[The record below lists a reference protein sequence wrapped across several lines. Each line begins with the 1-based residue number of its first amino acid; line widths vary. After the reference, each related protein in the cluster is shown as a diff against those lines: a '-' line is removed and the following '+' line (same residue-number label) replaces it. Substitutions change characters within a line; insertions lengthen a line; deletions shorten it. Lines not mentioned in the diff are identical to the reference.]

1 MSVNPFRPVQLGASV
16 ALSTVLSGGV
26 STLPPGN
33 FSDVARALVGFC
45 GVALSTKVVCETLVD
60 DANAEATAQESE
72 VQAALTRDL
81 YRANAAYYREYP
93 HHWKASKPVPDAWL
107 ELWGQTGGKP
117 YLALHPSSPQA
128 FAPIAPIAQ
137 QPQPQHA
144 QREPGHVRGGSFDID
159 DGFVPA
165 HPQANAPI
173 APPTFTAPI
182 ASRPVTAY
190 EPRLFDWSLFHQ
202 VDRYPHAVVLGS
214 TGDGK
219 TAAQEYLARL
229 VAGGNELHVLTTKR
243 KSYQWVDLA
252 PIGLGRDF
260 AAINPVWQSFE
271 TTLNERCIDLDRAE
285 SLPKIIIAIDELND
299 IIGNSCVDVANL
311 ARAGREPGLR
321 LFLNSH
327 SEGVEG
333 LGLKGKNDLKS
344 CFAWV
349 RLGQFALRH
358 AGQLL
363 NKGLMSQA
371 DFEWLQQQD
380 RPVMV
385 DDTIAQLP
393 DLSPGWQSRLG
404 GSQHQPT
411 PPPTQTP
418 EPQTPPSFE
427 PDFSSVVQGSGFPV
441 QPPEPPLKAL
451 PPTPEPTS
459 DREAELLAQF
469 AEFKALGMNK
479 AQICFALWG
488 AKKGGTNAYMMASDF
503 YDRLNSK
510 YLELSGDSAA

>member
-1 MSVNPFRPVQLGASV
+1 MSIDPFRPVKLGGTL
-16 ALSTVLSGGV
+16 ALATVLAGGV
-26 STLPPGN
+26 APLPPGN
-33 FSDVARALVGFC
+33 LTDGLRTIAGFISVG
-45 GVALSTKVVCETLVD
+45 LSTKVTCETLAD
-60 DANAEATAQESE
+60 DAKANETALETE
-72 VQAALTRDL
+72 VQAAITTDL
-81 YRANAAYYREYP
+81 YRANAAYYREFP
-93 HHWKASKPVPDAWL
+93 HHWKARKPVPEEWL

-117 YLALHPSSPQA
+117 YLALHPAQQQPAPQPE
-128 FAPIAPIAQ
+128 PIT
-137 QPQPQHA
+137 QPQPQRH
-144 QREPGHVRGGSFDID
+144 EMGVRGGSFDPQ
-159 DGFVPA
+159 DGFVPQ
-165 HPQANAPI
+165 HPSAPPTPI
-173 APPTFTAPI
+173 APTFTAPI
-182 ASRPVTAY
+182 ASSAPIAY
-190 EPRLFDWSLFHQ
+190 LPDLFDWGNFQ
-202 VDRYPHAVVLGS
+202 QYPDRFPHAVVLGS

-219 TAAQEYLARL
+219 TATQEYLARL
-229 VAGGNELHVLTTKR
+229 VAGGNELYVLTTKR
-243 KSYQWVDLA
+243 KSHQWVGLE

-271 TTLNERCIDLDRAE
+271 ATLNERCADLDHAE

-299 IIGNSCVDVANL
+299 IIGNSTVDVANL

-327 SEGVEG
+327 SEGVDG

-363 NKGLMSQA
+363 NKGLLSQA

-393 DLSPGWQSRLG
+393 DLSPGWQSRLC
-404 GSQHQPT
+404 GSSPQVVST
-411 PPPTQTP
+411 PPQTP

-427 PDFSSVVQGSGFPV
+427 PVVSPTVHGSDFEVHEPEPRQIAPSAE
-441 QPPEPPLKAL
+441 PEPP
-451 PPTPEPTS
+451 T
-459 DREAELLAQF
+459 DREAELLAKF
-469 AEFKALGMNK
+469 AEFKRLGMNQQ
-479 AQICFALWG
+479 QIIFALWG
-488 AKKGGTNAYMMASDF
+488 TRKGGGNPYKTAKDF

-510 YLELSGDSAA
+510 YLEINGDATA